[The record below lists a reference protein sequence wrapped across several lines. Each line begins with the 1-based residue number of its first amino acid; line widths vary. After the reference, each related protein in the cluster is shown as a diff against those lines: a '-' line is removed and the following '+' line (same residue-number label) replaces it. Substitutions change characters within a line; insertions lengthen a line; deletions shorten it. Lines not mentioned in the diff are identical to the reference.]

1 MVVDSNR
8 SVGQAQILP
17 LPIIRG
23 EPVILRLEFKERVQR
38 RLTRH
43 LSCRVFEIE
52 LLVTIVGIARQHLK
66 AGGKIIISRFTQV
79 EAFAGVIFRPEGA
92 VSAEFPKP
100 VMVVGTCSG
109 LGDMG

>member
-1 MVVDSNR
+1 MDSNR

-17 LPIIRG
+17 LPING